1 VTPHQIDLVQA
12 SWKQVLPVAE
22 TAAQMFYGRLF
33 FLDPSLRL
41 LFRGD
46 LREQGQ
52 KVMAMLSFTV
62 NGLARL
68 DELVP
73 TELVPT
79 VKAPG
84 RRHAAY
90 GVRPEHYYTVGAALL
105 WTLEQGLGE
114 AFTPAVREAW
124 VAAYGVLAN
133 TMRDAA
139 EMPA

>member
-33 FLDPSLRL
+33 FLDPSLRM

-52 KVMAMLSFTV
+52 KVMAMISFTV

-68 DELVP
+68 DQ
-73 TELVPT
+73 LVPT
-79 VKAPG
+79 VKALG

-105 WTLEQGLGE
+105 WTLEQGLGS
-114 AFTPAVREAW
+114 AFTPAVRDAW

-139 EMPA
+139 EMSA

>member
-12 SWKQVLPVAE
+12 SWKQVVPVAE

-33 FLDPSLRL
+33 FLDPSLRA

-52 KVMAMLSFTV
+52 KVMAMISFTV
-62 NGLARL
+62 NGLTRL
-68 DELVP
+68 DQ
-73 TELVPT
+73 LVPT
-79 VKAPG
+79 VKALG
-84 RRHAAY
+84 RRHATY
-90 GVRPEHYYTVGAALL
+90 GVRAEHYYTVGAALL
-105 WTLEQGLGE
+105 WTLEQGLGA

-124 VAAYGVLAN
+124 IAAYGVLAN

-139 EMPA
+139 EMSA

>member
-1 VTPHQIDLVQA
+1 MTPHQIDLVQA

-33 FLDPSLRL
+33 FLDPSLRP

-46 LREQGQ
+46 IREQGR
-52 KVMAMLSFTV
+52 KVMAMISFTV
-62 NGLARL
+62 NGLTRL

-73 TELVPT
+73 T
-79 VKAPG
+79 VKALG

-90 GVRPEHYYTVGAALL
+90 GVRAEHYYTVGAALL

-124 VAAYGVLAN
+124 TAAYGVLAN

-139 EMPA
+139 EMAA

>member
-12 SWKQVLPVAE
+12 SWKQVVPVAE

-33 FLDPSLRL
+33 FLDPSLRM

-52 KVMAMLSFTV
+52 KVMAMISFSV
-62 NGLARL
+62 NGLTRL
-68 DELVP
+68 QELM
-73 TELVPT
+73 PT
-79 VKAPG
+79 VEALG
-84 RRHAAY
+84 RRHARY

-105 WTLEQGLGE
+105 WTLEQGLGA

-124 VAAYGVLAN
+124 VAAYAVLAN
-133 TMRDAA
+133 TMRGAA
-139 EMPA
+139 EMTA

>member
-1 VTPHQIDLVQA
+1 MTPHQIDLVQA

-33 FLDPSLRL
+33 FLDPSLRP

-73 TELVPT
+73 T
-79 VKAPG
+79 VKALG

-90 GVRPEHYYTVGAALL
+90 GVRAEHYYTVGAALL

-139 EMPA
+139 EMTA

>member
-1 VTPHQIDLVQA
+1 VTPQQIDLVQA
-12 SWKQVLPVAE
+12 SWKQVVPVAE

-33 FLDPSLRL
+33 FLDPSLRT

-52 KVMAMLSFTV
+52 KVMAMISFTV
-62 NGLARL
+62 NGLTRL
-68 DELVP
+68 DQ
-73 TELVPT
+73 LVPT
-79 VKAPG
+79 VKALG
-84 RRHAAY
+84 RRHATY

-105 WTLEQGLGE
+105 WTLEQGLGA

-124 VAAYGVLAN
+124 IAAYGVLAN

-139 EMPA
+139 EMSA

>member
-1 VTPHQIDLVQA
+1 MTPHQIDLVQA

-33 FLDPSLRL
+33 FLDPSLRP

-73 TELVPT
+73 T
-79 VKAPG
+79 VKALG

-105 WTLEQGLGE
+105 WTLEQGLGA

-124 VAAYGVLAN
+124 VAAYGVLAS

-139 EMPA
+139 EMTA

>member
-1 VTPHQIDLVQA
+1 MTPHQIDLVQA

-33 FLDPSLRL
+33 FLDPSLRM

-52 KVMAMLSFTV
+52 KVMAMISFTV

-68 DELVP
+68 DQ
-73 TELVPT
+73 LVPT
-79 VKAPG
+79 VKALG

-105 WTLEQGLGE
+105 WTLEQGLGA
-114 AFTPAVREAW
+114 AFTPAVRDAW
-124 VAAYGVLAN
+124 VAAYGVLAS

-139 EMPA
+139 EMSA